1 MQKNLPSTL
10 IAHPIFTFNNKLIN
24 IKNSILGT
32 LYYTKCILINLDFNN
47 VFFFFFLIKITFLI
61 ISYFLWRCIFN
72 IYIYKSKLKR
82 VVSMLL
88 NSKYYTVYES

>member
-1 MQKNLPSTL
+1 MQKNLPSML

-47 VFFFFFLIKITFLI
+47 VFFFFF
-61 ISYFLWRCIFN
+61 
-72 IYIYKSKLKR
+72 
-82 VVSMLL
+82 
-88 NSKYYTVYES
+88 